1 MSIIRTSEE
10 EGAASRPLP
19 LMMATKISLTTAA
32 QSINSAP
39 HSTTHAGWR
48 AALLRI
54 AGHYRIGASPEQ
66 LRLGELW
73 SGNDLQVRDLARHIG
88 LLVEE
93 VDANVDLL
101 SGIRLPLVVEMTGGA
116 IGVIETENAE
126 GFQIALCSD
135 NGLQTSVD
143 REMLRQLMVRLY
155 AVKPAASVPDRRID
169 EYLAPYRPDW
179 LRQILFEDLRPYSG
193 IVLASFVAN
202 FLALAGVIFSMQVY
216 DRVVPSGSMPTL
228 YVLFGG
234 VVLAAAFSYLMRV
247 ARIRIIDITGKTAD
261 VRVSDKVFGHA
272 IRVRNIERPRS
283 TGTFI
288 TQIRELEHLRD
299 MMTSTTVSAIADVPF
314 FLLFCALFFYIA
326 PTLVWIPLVSVVLLV
341 APGLFAQRRLRLLA
355 EENMRESSLRS
366 AMLVEAVQG
375 MDDIKSMQ
383 AETRFGNLWNHY
395 NEVTAESGLRLRELV
410 NSLATWAA
418 TVQTTMF
425 AVVVFFGAPLVI
437 AGDITTGALIAAS
450 MLGSRMMALLSSVSQ
465 LLTRWQQAKVARES
479 IDKLLEL
486 PVDAPDNERRIHKP
500 FVRGSYRLRN
510 AVFGHAKDVPVLKIR
525 QIDIAP
531 GERIAILGPNG
542 SGKSTLL
549 NGLAGLLEPLSGEI
563 RLDEV
568 ELGLIDP
575 ADVRRDVVH
584 LGQNA
589 RLFHGT
595 LRENVLLGAPKA
607 RDEEILALLSDLR
620 LSDYVQRLPE
630 GLDHNLQ
637 EGGLGLSGGQR
648 QGLLLARLLL
658 RRPQLALLDEP
669 TAALDNVAENAVIDA
684 LAALPAHTGLVV
696 ATHRPAMLRIVD
708 RIILLNGGTVMLDG
722 PKDEVLAKL
731 RAEGV
736 AS

>member
-1 MSIIRTSEE
+1 M
-10 EGAASRPLP
+10 RPLP
-19 LMMATKISLTTAA
+19 IPMATEITITKPE
-32 QSINSAP
+32 QSATPDLRSV
-39 HSTTHAGWR
+39 THAGWR
-48 AALLRI
+48 AALLHI
-54 AGHYRIGASPEQ
+54 AGHYRIGVSPEQ

-73 SGNDLQVRDLARHIG
+73 SDDNLRLRDLARQVG

-93 VDANVDLL
+93 VDADVDLL
-101 SGIRLPLVVEMTGGA
+101 AGIRLPLVAEMTGGV
-116 IGVIETENAE
+116 IGVIETESEE

-135 NGLQTSVD
+135 KGLQTRVD
-143 REMLRQLMVRLY
+143 REMFGQAVVRLY
-155 AVKPAASVPDRRID
+155 AVRPAASVPDRRVD

-179 LRQILFEDLRPYSG
+179 LKQILFEDMRPYSG
-193 IVLASFVAN
+193 IILASFVAN
-202 FLALAGVIFSMQVY
+202 MLALAGVIFSMQVY
-216 DRVVPSGSMPTL
+216 DRVVPSGSLPTL

-234 VVLAAAFSYLMRV
+234 VMLAAAFSYFTRIV
-247 ARIRIIDITGKTAD
+247 RIRIIDITGKTAD
-261 VRVSDKVFGHA
+261 LRVSDKVFGHA
-272 IRVRNIERPRS
+272 IRVTNIERPRS

-299 MMTSTTVSAIADVPF
+299 MMSSTTVSAIADMPF
-314 FLLFCALFFYIA
+314 FLIFCALFLYIA

-375 MDDIKSMQ
+375 LDDIKSMQ

-395 NEVTAESGLRLRELV
+395 NEVTAESGLKLRELV

-425 AVVVFFGAPLVI
+425 AVVIFFGAPLVI
-437 AGDITTGALIAAS
+437 AGDITTGVLIAAS
-450 MLGSRMMALLSSVSQ
+450 MLGSRMMGLLSSVSQ
-465 LLTRWQQAKVARES
+465 LLTRWQQAKVARKS
-479 IDKLLEL
+479 IDKLLAL

-510 AVFGHAKDVPVLKIR
+510 AVFGHAKDAPVLKIPR
-525 QIDIAP
+525 LEIAP

-549 NGLAGLLEPLSGEI
+549 SGLGGLLESLSGEI

-595 LRENVLLGAPKA
+595 LRENLLLGAPKA
-607 RDEEILALLSDLR
+607 SDDEILATLSDLR
-620 LSDYVQRLPE
+620 LSEYVLRLPD
-630 GLDHNLQ
+630 GLDHGLQ

-658 RRPQLALLDEP
+658 RRPRLALLDEP
-669 TAALDNVAENAVIDA
+669 TAALDNVAENAVINA
-684 LAALPAHTGLVV
+684 LDALPADTGIVV
-696 ATHRPAMLRIVD
+696 ATHRPAVLRIVD
-708 RIILLNGGTVMLDG
+708 RIILLNGGTIMLDG
-722 PKDEVLAKL
+722 PKDEVLGKL
-731 RAEGV
+731 RSEGM
-736 AS
+736 AA

>member
-1 MSIIRTSEE
+1 M
-10 EGAASRPLP
+10 
-19 LMMATKISLTTAA
+19 
-32 QSINSAP
+32 
-39 HSTTHAGWR
+39 
-48 AALLRI
+48 
-54 AGHYRIGASPEQ
+54 
-66 LRLGELW
+66 RLGALW
-73 SGNDLQVRDLARHIG
+73 SDESLQVRDLARQVG
-88 LLVEE
+88 LLIEE
-93 VDANVDLL
+93 VDADVDLL
-101 SGIRLPLVVEMTGGA
+101 SSVRLPLVVELDGGA
-116 IGVIETENAE
+116 IGVIEAE
-126 GFQIALCSD
+126 AAQGFQIALCSD
-135 NGLQTSVD
+135 NGLQTWVD
-143 REMLRQLMVRLY
+143 REMLGRLMVRVH
-155 AVKPAASVPDRRID
+155 AVRPAASVPDRRID

-179 LRQILFEDLRPYSG
+179 LRQMLFEDLRPYSS

-202 FLALAGVIFSMQVY
+202 ILALAGVIFSMQVY
-216 DRVVPSGSMPTL
+216 DRVVPSGSLPTL

-234 VVLAAAFSYLMRV
+234 VVLAAVFSHLMRV
-247 ARIRIIDITGKTAD
+247 ARIRIIDVTGKAAD
-261 VRVSDKVFGHA
+261 LRISDKVFGHA
-272 IRVRNIERPRS
+272 IRIRNIDRPKS

-314 FLLFCALFFYIA
+314 FLVFCALFFYIA

-341 APGLFAQRRLRLLA
+341 APGLIGQRRLRRLA

-410 NSLATWAA
+410 NSLAAWAA
-418 TVQTTMF
+418 TVQATMF

-437 AGDITTGALIAAS
+437 EGDITTGVLIAAS
-450 MLGSRMMALLSSVSQ
+450 MLGSRMMAPLASVSQ
-465 LLTRWQQAKVARES
+465 LLSRWQQAKVARSS

-486 PVDAPDNERRIHKP
+486 PVDALDNERRIHKP

-510 AVFGHAKDVPVLKIR
+510 TVFGHAKDAPVLKVPR
-525 QIDIAP
+525 LDIAP

-549 NGLAGLLEPLSGEI
+549 SGLAGLLASLGGEI
-563 RLDEV
+563 RLDGA
-568 ELGLIDP
+568 ELALIDP
-575 ADVRRDVVH
+575 ADVRRDIVH

-595 LRENVLLGAPKA
+595 LRENLLIGAPKA
-607 RDEEILALLSDLR
+607 QDEEMLSLLSDLR
-620 LSDYVQRLPE
+620 MSDYIQRLPD
-630 GLDHNLQ
+630 GLDHILQ

-648 QGLLLARLLL
+648 QSLLLARLLL

-669 TAALDNVAENAVIDA
+669 TASLDNVSENAVVNA
-684 LAALPAHTGLVV
+684 LAALPLNTGLVI

-722 PKDEVLAKL
+722 PKDEVLGKL
-731 RAEGV
+731 RAEGL

>member
-1 MSIIRTSEE
+1 L
-10 EGAASRPLP
+10 RPLP
-19 LMMATKISLTTAA
+19 TPMAAEFTITKTDKTASPPPRPA
-32 QSINSAP
+32 
-39 HSTTHAGWR
+39 TLAGWR
-48 AALLRI
+48 AALLHV

-73 SGNDLQVRDLARHIG
+73 SDDNLHVRDLARQVG

-93 VDANVDLL
+93 VEADVDLL
-101 SGIRLPLVVEMTGGA
+101 AGIRLPLVVEMTDGEF
-116 IGVIETENAE
+116 GVIETESE
-126 GFQIALCSD
+126 QGFQISLCSD
-135 NGLQTSVD
+135 KGLQTRVD
-143 REMLRQLMVRLY
+143 RELLRKVVLRLY
-155 AVKPAASVPDRRID
+155 AVRPAASVADRRID

-179 LRQILFEDLRPYSG
+179 LKQILFEDMRPYSG

-202 FLALAGVIFSMQVY
+202 MLALAGVIFSMQVY
-216 DRVVPSGSMPTL
+216 DRVVPSGSFPTL

-234 VVLAAAFSYLMRV
+234 VMLAAAFSYFMRIV
-247 ARIRIIDITGKTAD
+247 RIRIIDITGKAAD
-261 VRVSDKVFGHA
+261 LRVSDKVFGHA

-299 MMTSTTVSAIADVPF
+299 MMTSTTVSAVADVPF
-314 FLLFCALFFYIA
+314 FLVFCALFFYIA

-341 APGLFAQRRLRLLA
+341 APGLFAQRRLRFLA

-375 MDDIKSMQ
+375 LDDIKSMQ

-395 NEVTAESGLRLRELV
+395 NEVTAESGLKLRELV

-425 AVVVFFGAPLVI
+425 AVVIFFGAPLVI
-437 AGDITTGALIAAS
+437 AGDITTGVLIAAS
-450 MLGSRMMALLSSVSQ
+450 MLGSRMMGLLSSVSQ
-465 LLTRWQQAKVARES
+465 LLTRWQQAKVARQS
-479 IDKLLEL
+479 IDKLLAL

-500 FVRGSYRLRN
+500 FVRGNYRLRN
-510 AVFGHAKDVPVLKIR
+510 TVFGHAKDAPVLKIPR
-525 QIDIAP
+525 LEIAP

-549 NGLAGLLEPLSGEI
+549 SGLAGLLEALSGEI

-595 LRENVLLGAPKA
+595 LRENLLLGAPKA
-607 RDEEILALLSDLR
+607 SDEEILATLSDLR
-620 LSDYVQRLPE
+620 LSDYVLRLPD
-630 GLDHNLQ
+630 GLDHGLQ

-658 RRPQLALLDEP
+658 RRPRLGLLDEP
-669 TAALDNVAENAVIDA
+669 TAALDNVAENAVINA
-684 LAALPAHTGLVV
+684 LDALPADTGIVV
-696 ATHRPAMLRIVD
+696 ATHRPAVLRIVD
-708 RIILLNGGTVMLDG
+708 RIILLNGGTIMLDG
-722 PKDEVLAKL
+722 PKDEVLGKL
-731 RAEGV
+731 RSEGM
-736 AS
+736 AA

>member
-1 MSIIRTSEE
+1 M
-10 EGAASRPLP
+10 AAKL
-19 LMMATKISLTTAA
+19 TITTARQPA
-32 QSINSAP
+32 AAP
-39 HSTTHAGWR
+39 LRPTAHAGWR
-48 AALLRI
+48 AALLHVAR
-54 AGHYRIGASPEQ
+54 HYRIGASPEQ

-73 SGNDLQVRDLARHIG
+73 SDDSLQVRDLARQIG

-93 VDANVDLL
+93 VDADVHHL
-101 SGIRLPLVVEMTGGA
+101 SEIRLPLVAEMAGGA
-116 IGVIETENAE
+116 IGVIETEGPQ

-135 NGLQTSVD
+135 NGMQTWVD
-143 REMLRQLMVRLY
+143 REMLGRLVVRLY
-155 AVKPAASVPDRRID
+155 AVRPAASVSDRRID

-202 FLALAGVIFSMQVY
+202 MLALAGVIFSMQVY
-216 DRVVPSGSMPTL
+216 DRVVPSGSIPTL

-234 VVLAAAFSYLMRV
+234 VMLATAFSYLMRV
-247 ARIRIIDITGKTAD
+247 ARIRIIDTTGKAAD
-261 VRVSDKVFGHA
+261 LRVSDKVFGHA

-299 MMTSTTVSAIADVPF
+299 MMTSTTISAVADVPF
-314 FLLFCALFFYIA
+314 FLVYCALFFYIA
-326 PTLVWIPLVSVVLLV
+326 PTLVWIPLVCVVLLV
-341 APGLFAQRRLRLLA
+341 APGLLAQRRLRLLA

-375 MDDIKSMQ
+375 LDDIKSMQ

-395 NEVTAESGLRLRELV
+395 NEVTAESGLKLRELV

-425 AVVVFFGAPLVI
+425 AVIVFFGAPLVVE
-437 AGDITTGALIAAS
+437 GDMTTGVLIAAS
-450 MLGSRMMALLSSVSQ
+450 MLGSRMMAPLSSVSQ
-465 LLTRWQQAKVARES
+465 LLSRWQQAKVARQS
-479 IDKLLEL
+479 IDRLLEL
-486 PVDAPDNERRIHKP
+486 PVDAADNERRIHKP
-500 FVRGSYRLRN
+500 AIRGSFRLRN
-510 AVFGHAKDVPVLKIR
+510 AVFGHAKDAPVLKVPR
-525 QIDIAP
+525 LDIAP
-531 GERIAILGPNG
+531 GERIAILGHNG

-549 NGLAGLLEPLSGEI
+549 NGLAGLLEALSGEI

-575 ADVRRDVVH
+575 ADVRRDIVH

-595 LRENVLLGAPKA
+595 LRENLLMGAP
-607 RDEEILALLSDLR
+607 RVQDEEILALLTDLR
-620 LSDYVQRLPE
+620 LADYVQRLPH
-630 GLDHNLQ
+630 GLDHSLQ

-669 TAALDNVAENAVIDA
+669 TAALDNVSENAVINT
-684 LAALPAHTGLVV
+684 LAALPSHTGLVI

-708 RIILLNGGTVMLDG
+708 RVILLNGGTVMLDG

-731 RAEGV
+731 RAEGL